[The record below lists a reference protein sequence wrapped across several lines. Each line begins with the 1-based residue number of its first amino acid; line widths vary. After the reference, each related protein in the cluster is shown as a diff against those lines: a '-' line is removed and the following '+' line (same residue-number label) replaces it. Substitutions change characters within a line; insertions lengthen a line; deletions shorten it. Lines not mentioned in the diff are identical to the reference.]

1 MKKRWIKILFF
12 LVTLLAEHNAIAAPD
27 TVGVRVTDVTT
38 SSLSVVWM
46 TDVSANPT
54 VEVYSDISMT
64 NRLTDSIKITA
75 MPGMSGEDADAA
87 KQKGVMKVMVTGLKP
102 ETQYY
107 VRAVMPDPNNPANT
121 GYSSLQDV
129 VTAAII
135 VPYTTSDDG
144 TLKVFSNDL
153 MTFPVY
159 IMPGTAEDKPGLG
172 DLIIL
177 ETPNSPYPVSA
188 FIGEGIKTPE
198 GILDM
203 NNIFGADKTSLL
215 ISGGE
220 KAILKIYR
228 GGALST
234 LTHYRWVPQSSS
246 SASVSGAVKG
256 FFADVNLDGNIDLD
270 DFNEFKKH
278 YRTVSADTDF
288 NPDFDFIADDREKV
302 DAKDFSRFAREFG
315 RTGVK

>member
-1 MKKRWIKILFF
+1 MENRWIIVFLFV
-12 LVTLLAEHNAIAAPD
+12 LTLFVGSNALAAPE
-27 TVGVRVTDVTT
+27 TVSVKVTDVTT
-38 SSLSVVWM
+38 SSFSLVWM
-46 TDVSANPT
+46 TDVPANPT

-64 NRLTDSIKITA
+64 NSLADSIKITS
-75 MPGMSGEDADAA
+75 MPGMSGETADTAR
-87 KQKGVMKVMVTGLKP
+87 QKGIMKVMVTGLKP

-107 VRAVMPDPNNPANT
+107 VRAVTPDPNNQASI
-121 GYSSLQDV
+121 GYSPIQEV
-129 VTAAII
+129 VTAAGI

-144 TLKVFSNDL
+144 ALKVFSNDL

-159 IMPGTAEDKPGLG
+159 IIPGSTEDKPGLG
-172 DLIIL
+172 DLIVL
-177 ETPNSPYPVSA
+177 ETPNSPYPVTA

-203 NNIFGADKTSLL
+203 NNLFGADKTSLL
-215 ISGGE
+215 IYGGE
-220 KAILKIYR
+220 KAVLKIYR

-246 SASVSGAVKG
+246 SASVAGAEQG

-278 YRTVSADTDF
+278 YRTVSGDADF

-302 DAKDFSRFAREFG
+302 DAKDFSRFAREYG